1 MISHTFI
8 ADFQTGLPPFLL
20 GDDLD
25 IITLKWTIAQQDYG
39 MDQNTDDS
47 TDDEVHVLV
56 LGVCIVQIFA
66 IYKYDTCLLPKT
78 FHVYGLWFTLRPA
91 TLPSDLVTPE

>member
-1 MISHTFI
+1 
-8 ADFQTGLPPFLL
+8 
-20 GDDLD
+20 
-25 IITLKWTIAQQDYG
+25 

-78 FHVYGLWFTLRPA
+78 FHVYGL
-91 TLPSDLVTPE
+91 